1 MLKLLDQIGGI
12 ITYIRNFFIN
22 AIFLLLLLLF
32 FFAFLISASLSG
44 SDEILDTNEIIYID
58 ISNTIYDA
66 PLMESKVD
74 RLVNAINGVSVIHIH
89 TDELKQ
95 IFENAAHDHDVKAIV
110 LNLSSTRYIRMD
122 TLRELEPAIRK
133 FKDAKKDLMIYSDSY
148 NQSTYAL
155 ASYGT
160 RIGMSPLGM
169 VEIAGCN
176 ARNLYF
182 KDFLD
187 KVNVTVFTPKAGT
200 HKSAVEPFNRNDM
213 SELVKT
219 EMTGITGELW
229 QQYTDIIAKNRPKV
243 DINSFLFASD
253 SLLAMQEETPYYN
266 NVYQQKGVID
276 LVLTEEDFLNEV
288 SKKYDVKLTYNATS
302 HRYTFDTVSADE
314 YYNMIVDRASARRSN
329 SQTGNIGIIYGLGDI
344 AYDDP
349 NNSDL
354 STFSP
359 EHIIPLIQKATTNK
373 YSALVLYMNTP
384 GGSVDA
390 SEAIR
395 TALVNYKKKTGGKVI
410 VYMSGMTASGG
421 YWISTVAD
429 TIIAQP
435 STITGSI
442 GVFGIMFNAHNL
454 TNEIGLHED
463 GVGNNPEG
471 VFSVATDFSENQKR
485 MIQYEINRTYEKFI
499 SLVSESRKI
508 DQDDVRELAQGKIYT
523 GSKALEIHLID
534 KIGTFKDA
542 VEEAKKIAGNY
553 KNVNILLP
561 DDHGN
566 NINIVTRTLI
576 KAVAKYDRPLALTM
590 FDSMIKQHPV
600 VKAATRKDYRQMVQP
615 YSFDN

>member
-1 MLKLLDQIGGI
+1 
-12 ITYIRNFFIN
+12 
-22 AIFLLLLLLF
+22 
-32 FFAFLISASLSG
+32 
-44 SDEILDTNEIIYID
+44 
-58 ISNTIYDA
+58 
-66 PLMESKVD
+66 
-74 RLVNAINGVSVIHIH
+74 
-89 TDELKQ
+89 
-95 IFENAAHDHDVKAIV
+95 
-110 LNLSSTRYIRMD
+110 
-122 TLRELEPAIRK
+122 
-133 FKDAKKDLMIYSDSY
+133 
-148 NQSTYAL
+148 
-155 ASYGT
+155 
-160 RIGMSPLGM
+160 
-169 VEIAGCN
+169 
-176 ARNLYF
+176 
-182 KDFLD
+182 
-187 KVNVTVFTPKAGT
+187 
-200 HKSAVEPFNRNDM
+200 
-213 SELVKT
+213 
-219 EMTGITGELW
+219 
-229 QQYTDIIAKNRPKV
+229 
-243 DINSFLFASD
+243 
-253 SLLAMQEETPYYN
+253 
-266 NVYQQKGVID
+266 
-276 LVLTEEDFLNEV
+276 
-288 SKKYDVKLTYNATS
+288 
-302 HRYTFDTVSADE
+302 
-314 YYNMIVDRASARRSN
+314 
-329 SQTGNIGIIYGLGDI
+329 
-344 AYDDP
+344 
-349 NNSDL
+349 
-354 STFSP
+354 
-359 EHIIPLIQKATTNK
+359 
-373 YSALVLYMNTP
+373 MNTP

>member
-58 ISNTIYDA
+58 ISDTIYDA

-219 EMTGITGELW
+219 EMTGITGEL
-229 QQYTDIIAKNRPKV
+229 
-243 DINSFLFASD
+243 
-253 SLLAMQEETPYYN
+253 
-266 NVYQQKGVID
+266 
-276 LVLTEEDFLNEV
+276 
-288 SKKYDVKLTYNATS
+288 
-302 HRYTFDTVSADE
+302 
-314 YYNMIVDRASARRSN
+314 
-329 SQTGNIGIIYGLGDI
+329 
-344 AYDDP
+344 
-349 NNSDL
+349 
-354 STFSP
+354 
-359 EHIIPLIQKATTNK
+359 
-373 YSALVLYMNTP
+373 
-384 GGSVDA
+384 
-390 SEAIR
+390 
-395 TALVNYKKKTGGKVI
+395 
-410 VYMSGMTASGG
+410 
-421 YWISTVAD
+421 
-429 TIIAQP
+429 
-435 STITGSI
+435 
-442 GVFGIMFNAHNL
+442 
-454 TNEIGLHED
+454 
-463 GVGNNPEG
+463 
-471 VFSVATDFSENQKR
+471 
-485 MIQYEINRTYEKFI
+485 
-499 SLVSESRKI
+499 
-508 DQDDVRELAQGKIYT
+508 
-523 GSKALEIHLID
+523 
-534 KIGTFKDA
+534 
-542 VEEAKKIAGNY
+542 
-553 KNVNILLP
+553 
-561 DDHGN
+561 
-566 NINIVTRTLI
+566 
-576 KAVAKYDRPLALTM
+576 
-590 FDSMIKQHPV
+590 
-600 VKAATRKDYRQMVQP
+600 
-615 YSFDN
+615 